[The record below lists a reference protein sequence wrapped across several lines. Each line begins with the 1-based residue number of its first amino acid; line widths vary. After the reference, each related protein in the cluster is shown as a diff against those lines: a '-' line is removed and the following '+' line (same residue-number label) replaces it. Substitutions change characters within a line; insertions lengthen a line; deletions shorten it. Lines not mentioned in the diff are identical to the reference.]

1 MSTMKVN
8 RIENTSTA
16 SGGLNI
22 DASGKVRITTL
33 ADSAGNSN
41 SSPAEITS
49 GRAKAWV
56 NFNGQGTVAI
66 RNSYNV
72 ASITD
77 NGTGDYT
84 INFAT
89 NMPNSTY
96 VPLVMNIARTNQTA
110 GNSPPGVRSVGNLE
124 SPNASLTVSGVRI
137 IHRPTSNNTD
147 ANMYGVA
154 VFGD

>member
-41 SSPAEITS
+41 STPAEITS

-66 RNSYNV
+66 RNSYNRRLY
-72 ASITD
+72 
-77 NGTGDYT
+77 N
-84 INFAT
+84 
-89 NMPNSTY
+89 
-96 VPLVMNIARTNQTA
+96 
-110 GNSPPGVRSVGNLE
+110 
-124 SPNASLTVSGVRI
+124 
-137 IHRPTSNNTD
+137 
-147 ANMYGVA
+147 
-154 VFGD
+154 